1 MKNSAENSMEIIC
14 HEETIMG
21 KRKETTIN
29 GKTWKRI
36 QAGQDWSDPETWWG
50 FITIILT
57 TGSFILAHYMGWFP
71 EHYYTTWK

>member
-1 MKNSAENSMEIIC
+1 MEIIC

-50 FITIILT
+50 VITIILT

>member
-1 MKNSAENSMEIIC
+1 MEIIC

-29 GKTWKRI
+29 GKTWKTI

-50 FITIILT
+50 FITIILI
-57 TGSFILAHYMGWFP
+57 TGSFMLAHYMGWFP
-71 EHYYTTWK
+71 QHYYTTWK

>member
-1 MKNSAENSMEIIC
+1 MEIIC

-29 GKTWKRI
+29 GKTWKTI

-50 FITIILT
+50 FVTVILFM
-57 TGSFILAHYMGWFP
+57 GSFLLAYIWGGYRLGTMS
-71 EHYYTTWK
+71 TSNDRNNK